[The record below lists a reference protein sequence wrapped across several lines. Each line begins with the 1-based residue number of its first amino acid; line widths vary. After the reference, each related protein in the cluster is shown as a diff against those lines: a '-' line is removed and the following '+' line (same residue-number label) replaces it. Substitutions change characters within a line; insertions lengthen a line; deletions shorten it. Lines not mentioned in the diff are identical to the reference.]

1 MFFPRDSEEPATR
14 LQRTKVKHASAHL
27 LVMYVKMPPKFRTWW
42 KAKAWRKV
50 SAAAVSATGL
60 AAAAEARAACA
71 AMDSWTAVSMPV
83 ILSPVASAMT
93 LPLDCSHAHLSVS
106 GPNQRGIFLKRPEL
120 LKAEVA
126 LEAEALRWWREEV
139 RKGVVRPGR
148 VTSGG
153 SSSETGEGDDV
164 DILMAGEMLYAI
176 LYASSLGMTR
186 IVSTRYYRST
196 MTHNSLFTIHNS
208 PSVQH
213 RADCF
218 RRLPRLRG
226 PELLP
231 SL

>member
-1 MFFPRDSEEPATR
+1 
-14 LQRTKVKHASAHL
+14 
-27 LVMYVKMPPKFRTWW
+27 
-42 KAKAWRKV
+42 
-50 SAAAVSATGL
+50 
-60 AAAAEARAACA
+60 
-71 AMDSWTAVSMPV
+71 
-83 ILSPVASAMT
+83 MT

-186 IVSTRYYRST
+186 IVIDRTPADEDYQPSTECDQT
-196 MTHNSLFTIHNS
+196 GFE
-208 PSVQH
+208 PSIWKLYWVRLCGFDVFVDFLGIGVVVAGSVGICGGDATRTVLLIS
-213 RADCF
+213 RAFVGFVSAGCHLALDT
-218 RRLPRLRG
+218 RM
-226 PELLP
+226 
-231 SL
+231 